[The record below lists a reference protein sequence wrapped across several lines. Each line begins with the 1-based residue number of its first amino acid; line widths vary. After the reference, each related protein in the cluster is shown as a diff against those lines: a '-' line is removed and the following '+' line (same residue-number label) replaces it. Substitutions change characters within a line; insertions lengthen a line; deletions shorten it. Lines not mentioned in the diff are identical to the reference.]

1 MMVRF
6 IVVVLF
12 LIVVI
17 TVQAQVKEFTVKHMD
32 DFEVTGDGTHAAWKN
47 IDWITLE
54 KRRGDASYQTQ
65 AKFLYSDTGLYT
77 LFYCED
83 NTITAT
89 LKENFADLYLEDV
102 VELFLWTDE
111 STPLYFEYEISPL
124 NYELAILVP
133 NFGGDFFGWTPWHY
147 EDKRLTRHAT
157 KIVKDEKG
165 GVSSWTAE
173 FFIPYTLLKPLR
185 NVPPKKG
192 SQWRINFY
200 RIDYDKGS
208 SSWVW
213 NPVDVNFHDYKNFG
227 VMKFE

>member
-1 MMVRF
+1 MIIRLSVFMFSLIFTWGVR
-6 IVVVLF
+6 
-12 LIVVI
+12 
-17 TVQAQVKEFTVKHMD
+17 AQVKETTVKHST
-32 DFEVTGDGTHAAWKN
+32 DFEVTGDGNDDAWKKIN
-47 IDWITLE
+47 WIVLE
-54 KRRGDASYQTQ
+54 KRKGEANYQTR
-65 AKFLYSDTGLYT
+65 AKFLYSDTGLYA
-77 LFYCED
+77 LFNCED
-83 NTITAT
+83 KTITAT
-89 LKENFADLYLEDV
+89 LKEDFANLYLEDV

-173 FFIPYTLLKPLR
+173 FFIPYTLLKPLQ

-192 SQWRINFY
+192 SQWRVNFY